1 VSRRAFV
8 VVADACGAGELPDA
22 GDYGDSGSNTLGHL
36 AQAVGGLRLPVLGRL
51 GLGCILPLEGVP
63 PTAAPALHGRLAA
76 QGYGKD
82 STSGHWEL
90 MGAVA
95 PAPLPTYPHGFP
107 DDVIAALERTT
118 ALRFICNRP
127 YDGLAVIGDYGAEAL
142 RDGSVILY
150 TSQDSVAQLAAHV
163 DRVSEAQL
171 HAACAAARGV
181 MHGEHAVGRVIARPF
196 GGEPGSFERTGG
208 RRDFALAPPGR
219 TYLDELR
226 SAGVPVHAVGKIR
239 DLFAGEGIDE
249 VHPGATNARALS
261 ETSRLV
267 DALDGGLVF
276 TNLIETDT
284 VYGHRKDV
292 DGFHGALREIDA
304 AVASWLERMREDDM
318 LVITADHGCDPAA
331 AHTDHTREHVPLL
344 ACFACHGGRR
354 HDGQLADVGAS
365 VLRWLAGREA
375 PELPGHTFA

>member
-1 VSRRAFV
+1 MSRRAFV

-36 AQAVGGLRLPVLGRL
+36 AQAVGGLDLPVLGRL
-51 GLGCILPLEGVP
+51 GLGCILPLQGVP
-63 PTAAPALHGRLAA
+63 PAAAPALHGRLAA

-95 PAPLPTYPHGFP
+95 PAPPPTYPHGFP
-107 DDVIAALERTT
+107 DDLVATLERMT
-118 ALRFICNRP
+118 ALRLICNRP
-127 YDGLAVIGDYGAEAL
+127 YDGLAVLADYGAEAQ

-150 TSQDSVAQLAAHV
+150 TSQDSVLQLAAHV
-163 DRVSEAQL
+163 DCVSEAQL
-171 HAACAAARGV
+171 HAACAVARYA

-196 GGEPGSFERTGG
+196 GGESGSFERTAG
-208 RRDFALAPPGR
+208 RRDFSLAPPCP

-226 SAGVPVHAVGKIR
+226 DAGVPVHAVGKVG
-239 DLFAGEGIDE
+239 DLFAGAGIDE

-267 DALDGGLVF
+267 DELDRGLVF
-276 TNLIETDT
+276 TNLIETDM

-304 AVASWLERMREDDM
+304 VVASWLGRMGHDDM

-331 AHTDHTREHVPLL
+331 PHTDHTREHVPLL
-344 ACFACHGGRR
+344 AFFAGHGGRR
-354 HDGQLADVGAS
+354 HDGEPADVGAS

-375 PELPGHTFA
+375 PGLPGRTFA